1 MSPETLA
8 QVSNYAVASATVVIA
23 LAFLAHMAE
32 WGFARKVDRPVE
44 EEAAVTVGAGAAAAP
59 AAAAAAEEEAPS
71 RPDLLSSVGVSL
83 TGLGT
88 ALLVIGFVVR
98 GLAADRV
105 PWGNMYEF
113 GIGGA
118 AFALV
123 VYLVLVR
130 VQSIQWLGGI
140 VTGFA
145 LVVLGMAMST
155 YVPAGPLVP
164 ALHSYW
170 LVIHVAAVM
179 LAGAFFLVGAASSL
193 LFLIRHRAEE
203 RGTVGGLLSRFPHS
217 AVMDK
222 IAYRTN
228 AVAFPLWTFGALIA
242 GPIWAHYA
250 WGRYWG
256 WDPKEVWA
264 FITWVVYAGYLHAR
278 ATRGWKGQRAAIIA
292 LVGFLT
298 FLFSYYGVNLFGSG
312 LHSYAT

>member
-1 MSPETLA
+1 MTAETLA
-8 QVSNYAVASATVVIA
+8 TISNYSVASATVVIA
-23 LAFLAHMAE
+23 LGFLAHMAE
-32 WGFARKVDRPVE
+32 WGFARKVSAEPVAV
-44 EEAAVTVGAGAAAAP
+44 AADGAAAPVGSPIDRGADG
-59 AAAAAAEEEAPS
+59 AEAE
-71 RPDLLSSVGVSL
+71 RPDVLSSIGVSL

-88 ALLVIGFVVR
+88 LLLLVGFVTR
-98 GLAADRV
+98 GFAADRV

-113 GIGGA
+113 GVGGA

-123 VYLVLVR
+123 VYLVMVR
-130 VQSIQWLGGI
+130 LQSLQWLGGI

-145 LVVLGMAMST
+145 LVMLGMAMST

-179 LAGAFFLVGAASSL
+179 LSGAFFLVGTASSV
-193 LFLIRHRAEE
+193 LFLIRRRAED
-203 RGTVGGLLSRFPHS
+203 RGTVGGVLGRFPGS

-222 IAYRTN
+222 IAYRTI
-228 AVAFPLWTFGALIA
+228 AVGFPLWTFGALIA

-278 ATRGWKGQRAAIIA
+278 ATAGWKGKRAAIIA
-292 LVGFLT
+292 FVGFAT

-312 LHSYAT
+312 LHSYAK